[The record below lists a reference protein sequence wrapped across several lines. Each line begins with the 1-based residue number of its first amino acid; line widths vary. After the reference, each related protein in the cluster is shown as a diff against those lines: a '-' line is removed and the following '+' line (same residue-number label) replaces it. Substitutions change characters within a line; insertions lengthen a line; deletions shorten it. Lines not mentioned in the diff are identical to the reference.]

1 MCWVNAGTGEFSR
14 FTETT
19 FAQKSAFLQTNLLQY
34 VECADYFSKLF
45 TNERSGLRSGLVFTS
60 SLWANF
66 MMPYRSLYCTSKAF
80 VSDLAQQLWG
90 ELRCDGNADV
100 DVLAVC
106 STTIRGTGFHSARS
120 MCPAGK

>member
-45 TNERSGLRSGLVFTS
+45 TSERSGLRSGLVFTS

-66 MMPYRSLYCTSKAF
+66 MMPYRSLYCVSKAF
-80 VSDLAQQLWG
+80 VSDLA
-90 ELRCDGNADV
+90 
-100 DVLAVC
+100 
-106 STTIRGTGFHSARS
+106 
-120 MCPAGK
+120 